1 MSKIALM
8 FSGQGAQ
15 YHGMGRDLYE
25 TYDEVKSVYLES
37 EKITTYPIRDIS
49 FNDGDFRLNQTKYTQ
64 VCMFTLYQAI
74 LVLLEKNGIQ
84 VNESMGLSL
93 GEYGAYLHQ
102 SVFDFSTG
110 IKLIQKR
117 ASLMENATMY
127 QPGSMSAVI
136 GMKADQ
142 LSKLIDEVDGYVNI
156 SNFNSHQQLVISGES
171 NAVQQLGQ
179 LAKEKGAKRII
190 PLNTSGAFHSAL
202 MKTASQELSG
212 YLNDIHLNEPRMNL
226 YLNTTGQLYDGHL
239 RQHMA
244 RQLTHSVRF
253 YQMVETM
260 IKDGVDTFIEIGPKK
275 TLCQLV
281 RRIDGSVKVLNIE
294 DNDSLL
300 KTLQYL
306 EENNDEL

>member
-1 MSKIALM
+1 MKKVALM

-15 YHGMGRDLYE
+15 YHGTGFNLYD
-25 TYDEVKSVYLES
+25 TYDSVKDVFLQS
-37 EKITTYPIRDIS
+37 ETVTNYPIRDIS
-49 FNDGDFRLNQTKYTQ
+49 FNDGDDRLNQTKYTQ

-74 LVLLEKNGIQ
+74 LVLLEEKGIHI
-84 VNESMGLSL
+84 NNSMGLSL

-102 SVFDFSTG
+102 GVFDFSTG
-110 IKLIQKR
+110 LKLIRKR

-142 LSKLIDEVDGYVNI
+142 LSDLIDDVDGYVSI
-156 SNFNSHQQLVISGES
+156 SNYNSYQQLVISGES
-171 NAVQQLGQ
+171 KAVKQLGDI
-179 LAKEKGAKRII
+179 AKANGAKRII

-202 MKTASQELSG
+202 MKTASQGLME
-212 YLNDIHLNEPRMNL
+212 YLNDIDLNEPKMNL

-260 IKDGVDTFIEIGPKK
+260 IKDGVDTFVEIGPKK